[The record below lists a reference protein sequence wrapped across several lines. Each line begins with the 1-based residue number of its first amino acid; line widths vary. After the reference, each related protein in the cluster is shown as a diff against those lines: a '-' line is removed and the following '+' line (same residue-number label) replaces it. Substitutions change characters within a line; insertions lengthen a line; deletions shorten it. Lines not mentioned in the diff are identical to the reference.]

1 MSVPQIGDTNVRAY
15 VIDAPW
21 NLSYG
26 PVQGQTF
33 ECLESI
39 YGAQSADAF
48 NPLIFR
54 SQYPTGLP
62 YGTEVLIDIVAEP
75 ATWPQTGHGVAS
87 NVRRA

>member
-1 MSVPQIGDTNVRAY
+1 MTLPTPTIGSTDVRAY

-39 YGAQSADAF
+39 YGAQSADGF

-54 SQYPTGLP
+54 SVVPTGLP
-62 YGTEVLIDIVAEP
+62 YGTEVLIDIVAAP
-75 ATWPQTGHGVAS
+75 WDATTGVAS